1 MATHAQILA
10 QIQEMLAEILPQGA
24 PQVTADLDLIN
35 DLNINSLKVM
45 ELVEKLE
52 DAYDLSI
59 PINILAGVRTVGD
72 LVKAIGTLT
81 EP

>member
-10 QIQEMLAEILPQGA
+10 QIEEMLADILPQGA
-24 PQVTADLDLIN
+24 PRVTADLDLIN

-72 LVKAIGTLT
+72 LVEAIGTLT
-81 EP
+81 ES

>member
-45 ELVEKLE
+45 
-52 DAYDLSI
+52 
-59 PINILAGVRTVGD
+59 
-72 LVKAIGTLT
+72 
-81 EP
+81 

>member
-52 DAYDLSI
+52 DAYDLYI
-59 PINILAGVRTVGD
+59 PIHILAGVRTVGD
-72 LVKAIGTLT
+72 MVKAIGTLT
-81 EP
+81 ES

>member
-81 EP
+81 ES

>member
-72 LVKAIGTLT
+72 QVKAIGTLT
-81 EP
+81 ES

>member
-10 QIQEMLAEILPQGA
+10 QIEEMLAEILPQGA
-24 PQVTADLDLIN
+24 PRVTADLDLIN

-72 LVKAIGTLT
+72 LVEAIGTLT
-81 EP
+81 ES

>member
-72 LVKAIGTLT
+72 LGKAIGTLT
-81 EP
+81 ES

>member
-1 MATHAQILA
+1 MATHAQILE

-24 PQVTADLDLIN
+24 PRVTADLDLIN

-72 LVKAIGTLT
+72 LVEAIGTLT
-81 EP
+81 ES

>member
-10 QIQEMLAEILPQGA
+10 KIQEMLAEILPQGA

-81 EP
+81 ES

>member
-35 DLNINSLKVM
+35 DRNINSLKVM

-81 EP
+81 ES

>member
-24 PQVTADLDLIN
+24 AQVTADLDLIN

-81 EP
+81 ES

>member
-81 EP
+81 EA

>member
-24 PQVTADLDLIN
+24 PPVTADLDLIN

-81 EP
+81 ES

>member
-52 DAYDLSI
+52 DADDLSI

-81 EP
+81 ES

>member
-1 MATHAQILA
+1 MATQAQILE

-81 EP
+81 ES

>member
-72 LVKAIGTLT
+72 LVEAIGTLT
-81 EP
+81 ES

>member
-35 DLNINSLKVM
+35 DLNLNSLKVM

-81 EP
+81 ES

>member
-1 MATHAQILA
+1 MATHTQILA

-81 EP
+81 ES

>member
-10 QIQEMLAEILPQGA
+10 QIEEMLAEILPQGA
-24 PQVTADLDLIN
+24 PRVTADLDLIN

-59 PINILAGVRTVGD
+59 PINILAGVRNVGD

-81 EP
+81 ES

>member
-35 DLNINSLKVM
+35 DLNIDSLKVM

-81 EP
+81 ES

>member
-1 MATHAQILA
+1 MATQAQLLE

-81 EP
+81 ES

>member
-52 DAYDLSI
+52 DAYDLPI

-81 EP
+81 ES

>member
-1 MATHAQILA
+1 MATHAQILE

-24 PQVTADLDLIN
+24 PRVTADLDLIN

-81 EP
+81 ES

>member
-35 DLNINSLKVM
+35 DLNITSLKVM

-52 DAYDLSI
+52 DAYDLPI

-81 EP
+81 ES

>member
-10 QIQEMLAEILPQGA
+10 QIEEMLAEILPQGA

-72 LVKAIGTLT
+72 LVEAIGTLT
-81 EP
+81 ES

>member
-10 QIQEMLAEILPQGA
+10 QIEEMLAEILPQGA
-24 PQVTADLDLIN
+24 PRVTADLDLIN

-81 EP
+81 ES